1 MATATES
8 DTWIGSSDG
17 DTMCLQVSPGQ
28 RVVISA
34 GLMEG
39 SEAVVVQQRSHGRV
53 LVRLEQGVFVEIHQ
67 YCLEQRNKNS

>member
-1 MATATES
+1 MATANES

-17 DTMCLQVSPGQ
+17 DTRCFQVSPGQ
-28 RVVISA
+28 RVSISA

-39 SEAVVVQQRSHGRV
+39 SEAVVVEQRTHGRV

-67 YCLEQRNKNS
+67 YCLEQIKKR